1 MNEFH
6 SIPTSISHKQLSKI
20 LKDLAKLNNKNNI
33 SDDIEARAIN
43 DLNDQLNEQNILTKK
58 ILLDLAKKKD
68 YLIKDKGPNALMAL
82 GAYEVHLSMALQA
95 LKASEKND

>member
-20 LKDLAKLNNKNNI
+20 LKDLAKLNNKNNNI
-33 SDDIEARAIN
+33 SDDIEVRAI
-43 DLNDQLNEQNILTKK
+43 NDQLNEWNILTKK